1 MYIRVYTYIFL
12 YVYIYTGIFSFYI
25 RTDANISKH
34 TDRRPQDPLSS
45 RKFRNPLEIL
55 PCRFDI
61 KNNIKLMFCLSIVR
75 KPFTRSSPP
84 VAPKPPVTDFA
95 PKESFRTEIPL
106 KARWYQRKHITVYV
120 YGSINVYIYIYMY
133 VLAFVFYVH
142 TDAKISKHT
151 DRRRQD
157 ALSSRIFR
165 NPLEILLCRFNI
177 KKYM

>member
-1 MYIRVYTYIFL
+1 
-12 YVYIYTGIFSFYI
+12 
-25 RTDANISKH
+25 
-34 TDRRPQDPLSS
+34 
-45 RKFRNPLEIL
+45 
-55 PCRFDI
+55 
-61 KNNIKLMFCLSIVR
+61 MFCLSIVR

-84 VAPKPPVTDFA
+84 VAPKPSVTDFA

-120 YGSINVYIYIYMY
+120 YRSINVYIYMY
-133 VLAFVFYVH
+133 VFAFVFYVH

-165 NPLEILLCRFNI
+165 NPLEIQPCRFDI
-177 KKYM
+177 KKTIKLMFFCPSRGTPLPGHRRHLHRNPPDRFCTQWFVSHRNSAQGQLVPTETYYYICK